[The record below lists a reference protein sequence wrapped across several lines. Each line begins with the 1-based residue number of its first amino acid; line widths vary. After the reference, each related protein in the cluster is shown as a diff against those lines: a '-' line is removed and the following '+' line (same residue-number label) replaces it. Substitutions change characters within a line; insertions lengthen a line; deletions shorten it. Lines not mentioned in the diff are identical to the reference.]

1 VGVPGVLHWDG
12 RQWASADLP
21 KLNGAAIESF
31 AAVSPDSIWAVG
43 AGPDTIGDEAPL
55 ILHWDGK
62 RWSHSYGTPQ
72 DRGILYSVAVAGN
85 DVWAVGG
92 TDSDLSSPALILHLT
107 AGRWHV
113 VPSPAKTSL
122 TGLAMTGSSSG
133 WAAGPAEG
141 GAKGALLHWN
151 GKAWV
156 SAAAALPP
164 GGYLQALSAGSA
176 GQVWGVGDILRP
188 YTPFSMYWTGKA
200 WRTAPV
206 QLPKQSPNTVLEG
219 VTAIPG
225 GSAWAVG
232 YIPGPTM
239 PGDKT
244 AILHWSGKAW
254 TVAWQLAQP
263 TGSLAGIGVV
273 SSTDAWSI
281 GYICTAVNSDYTCGK
296 NQYLALHWNGRTWNE
311 SWLFGQHD
319 YIRWWMWAV
328 GFGVACCAL
337 ATWGRYRRR
346 RHLERTPRTSPR
358 SRQASPEDDP
368 STISWS

>member
-1 VGVPGVLHWDG
+1 MWAATGVGSPGVLHWDG
-12 RQWASADLP
+12 KQWAFADLP
-21 KLNGAAIESF
+21 KLNDAAIESF

-43 AGPDTIGDEAPL
+43 VFANAIGGDAPL

-72 DRGILYSVAVAGN
+72 DRGILYSVAVAGK

-107 AGRWHV
+107 AGHWNA
-113 VPSPAKTSL
+113 VPSPATTSL

-133 WAAGPAEG
+133 WAAGQAEG
-141 GAKGALLHWN
+141 QPKGALLYWN

-156 SAAAALPP
+156 SASAALPP
-164 GGYLQALSAGSA
+164 GGYLWALFAGSA
-176 GQVWGVGDILRP
+176 GQVWGVGNIGPSFTTL
-188 YTPFSMYWTGKA
+188 FSMYWTGKA

-206 QLPKQSPNTVLEG
+206 QWTKHSMNEELEG

-225 GSAWAVG
+225 GTAWAVG
-232 YIPGPTM
+232 YFGEPI

-244 AILHWSGKAW
+244 AIFHWSGKAW

-263 TGSLAGIGVV
+263 AGYLTGIGVV

-281 GYICTAVNSDYTCGK
+281 GYICTATGSDNGCDK

-311 SWLFGQHD
+311 SWLP
-319 YIRWWMWAV
+319 A
-328 GFGVACCAL
+328 GFQPAG
-337 ATWGRYRRR
+337 
-346 RHLERTPRTSPR
+346 
-358 SRQASPEDDP
+358 
-368 STISWS
+368 